1 MNKIPLAPR
10 KSTNIKATGYDA
22 ATKTLAVQFVNGVVW
37 HYADVPAALAEELHA
52 APSIGSFF
60 GKKIRGEFESTV
72 QKEHAHV

>member
-1 MNKIPLAPR
+1 MIKIPLTPR

-37 HYADVPAALAEELHA
+37 HYADVPAELAEEFHA
-52 APSIGSFF
+52 SPSTGGFF
-60 GKKIRGEFESTV
+60 GLRIRGTFEATV